1 MTFPEFL
8 AAAHPE
14 IDATR
19 AAAALALVADGYAP
33 LFVAR
38 RRSEATGGLS
48 ETDLTT
54 VLDAKERWD
63 ALRERQRF
71 VVEEIQ
77 RQNRLTSELE
87 HTITTTFDRE
97 RLDDLYLPFK
107 RRRQTPAATARE
119 AGLGPLAEWIWN
131 CGHGL
136 DTPLPG
142 QTLELW
148 AFTFRNANEDNFALA
163 A

>member
-19 AAAALALVADGYAP
+19 ASAALGLVADGWSP

-38 RRSEATGGLS
+38 RRTDDTGGLG
-48 ETDLTT
+48 EAELAT
-54 VLDAKERWD
+54 VLEAKERWD

-87 HTITTTFDRE
+87 HTITTPRGVAIPILQ
-97 RLDDLYLPFK
+97 RCVA
-107 RRRQTPAATARE
+107 QSV
-119 AGLGPLAEWIWN
+119 
-131 CGHGL
+131 C
-136 DTPLPG
+136 
-142 QTLELW
+142 
-148 AFTFRNANEDNFALA
+148 RNRP
-163 A
+163 